1 MSEEILNGVLQ
12 IEARKDRL
20 AWLVLRQ
27 GKLVQSIAY
36 PGNRPDRA
44 QAAMETLTE
53 IAKPQADMPATRLDI
68 SLQLLIV
75 SWFRK
80 HPHYRRQIIGFEQAI
95 ESFRRCLQPNVSLSS

>member
-36 PGNRPDRA
+36 PANRPVRA

-53 IAKPQADMPATRLDI
+53 IAKPQADMPTTRLDI
-68 SLQLLIV
+68 T
-75 SWFRK
+75 
-80 HPHYRRQIIGFEQAI
+80 
-95 ESFRRCLQPNVSLSS
+95 CND